1 MPQQAIEYLQHIL
14 DEIQYLTTTARGID
28 RAAFL
33 ADDTLKR
40 AFVRSIEVIGEAV
53 KKLPESVRERNPKIE
68 WRAIAGMR
76 DRLIH
81 NYFGVDYEV
90 VWDVVVN
97 KVGPLSDDIRPIL
110 FEEFD
115 EP

>member
-1 MPQQAIEYLQHIL
+1 MPRQVSEYLEHIL
-14 DEIQYLTTTARGID
+14 DEIEYLTNRARGIEQTE
-28 RAAFL
+28 FL
-33 ADDTLKR
+33 LDDTLKR

-53 KKLPESVRERNPKIE
+53 KQVPEPLREKYPDVD

-90 VWDVVVN
+90 VWDAVVN
-97 KVGPLSDDIRPIL
+97 KVPIL
-110 FEEFD
+110 EKQIRTILLKESNSF
-115 EP
+115 